1 VPQRG
6 ATDNIV
12 PETIVPVLP
21 FLFHSEDHVHAVL
34 DGPISN
40 ETLTAMEKANMVGL
54 AFYES
59 GARSMYTTR
68 PIRTLADIQHRKIR
82 VQQSDLRGRE
92 ALHADRALDGARG
105 AGVLQMDLEPPAGRG
120 PSAGPPSGQGLGP
133 AHAQAL
139 GRARGQARQVVEAGG
154 AQIIQ
159 LEDKQACA
167 DAMRPVYKKF
177 ADTPELKGLVQR
189 IQASQGQ

>member
-1 VPQRG
+1 MMRLNVAPLN
-6 ATDNIV
+6 NIV
-12 PETIVPVLP
+12 PKTIVPALP
-21 FLFHSEDHVHAVL
+21 FLFHSEDHMHAVL
-34 DGPISN
+34 DGPIGD
-40 ETLTAMEKANMVGL
+40 EILAATEKANMVGL

-82 VQQSDLRGRE
+82 VQQSDLRDRE

-105 AGVLQMDLEPPAGRG
+105 AGVLQMDLEPPAGCG

-139 GRARGQARQVVEAGG
+139 
-154 AQIIQ
+154 
-159 LEDKQACA
+159 
-167 DAMRPVYKKF
+167 
-177 ADTPELKGLVQR
+177 
-189 IQASQGQ
+189 

>member
-1 VPQRG
+1 VTGPTALVLNADISECMGQLLKEQWGQAGCEGLPQYHPRPGARRDRAAQDRRPRHDVPQRG

-21 FLFHSEDHVHAVL
+21 VLFHSEDHVHAVL

-139 GRARGQARQVVEAGG
+139 
-154 AQIIQ
+154 
-159 LEDKQACA
+159 
-167 DAMRPVYKKF
+167 
-177 ADTPELKGLVQR
+177 
-189 IQASQGQ
+189 